1 MKKIEIMAS
10 FNSTDGRRNA
20 VVVNVNGVFV
30 VDLYEDGVLCESVRF
45 PDKSLC
51 WAEDVAENHC
61 LYIR

>member
-1 MKKIEIMAS
+1 MKIEIVAS
-10 FNSTDGRRNA
+10 FKSTDGKRNA

-30 VDLYEDGVLCESVRF
+30 VDKYEDGVLCESVRF
-45 PDKSLC
+45 PDKSLR